1 VLDPIPTKG
10 LTTADVDE
18 LTRTTRELM
27 LRELVGLT
35 AVARGHPVAMPVDSA
50 SNGAATKA
58 TGVEVKRE
66 I

>member
-27 LRELVGLT
+27 LRELVTLT
-35 AVARGHPVAMPVDSA
+35 AKARGTRMPTTLDRNGLVKA
-50 SNGAATKA
+50 SGIDMKMAS
-58 TGVEVKRE
+58 
-66 I
+66 